1 MRLAAI
7 AALAACLVSAR
18 AYAAAP
24 LGVAS
29 LAVAP
34 TIDGDI
40 GDSEWIGTAVADQN
54 FVQIEPA
61 YGEASPFRTVV
72 RVGQT
77 ATALYVA
84 FEAYDPEIDRLS
96 AAVTQRDAISTREA
110 NSFGTV
116 QDH

>member
-1 MRLAAI
+1 MTVRSGAGVIVLATFVAWLTPV
-7 AALAACLVSAR
+7 AAR
-18 AYAAAP
+18 AATP
-24 LGVAS
+24 LGVGS

-40 GDSEWIGTAVADQN
+40 GDSEWTGSSAADVN

-84 FEAYDPEIDRLS
+84 FEAYDSEIDRLS
-96 AAVTQRDAISTREA
+96 AAVTQRDAI
-110 NSFGTV
+110 
-116 QDH
+116 